1 MHTRQVV
8 DYVTMAV
15 IWGVSFLL
23 LVRVVDAFGPIG
35 AVTFRCFVASA
46 VLWLIARASKRV
58 LNFQSSWRHLAVIG
72 ATTVAGQLLGMS
84 YGTPRIGTAMAA
96 IIVATIPLFSMVIGH
111 LTGVENVSSAGKAG
125 VLIGAVGM
133 VCLVGFPAVPVT
145 HDFVIGVCASTF
157 AALSAAIG
165 SIYAARHLAHV
176 GSYEQTV
183 GAFLIGGII
192 TFPLLLL
199 SPVPDMPRLIDV
211 GTLILLAAM
220 CSSLTYVL
228 YFRLVAEV
236 GATLA
241 ISVEFAVT
249 VVAVTI
255 GALVLHEALTAMQ
268 FIGAVVIITGCSMVI
283 GLIGPKR
290 A

>member
-1 MHTRQVV
+1 
-8 DYVTMAV
+8 
-15 IWGVSFLL
+15 
-23 LVRVVDAFGPIG
+23 
-35 AVTFRCFVASA
+35 
-46 VLWLIARASKRV
+46 
-58 LNFQSSWRHLAVIG
+58 
-72 ATTVAGQLLGMS
+72 
-84 YGTPRIGTAMAA
+84 
-96 IIVATIPLFSMVIGH
+96 
-111 LTGVENVSSAGKAG
+111 
-125 VLIGAVGM
+125 
-133 VCLVGFPAVPVT
+133 
-145 HDFVIGVCASTF
+145 
-157 AALSAAIG
+157 
-165 SIYAARHLAHV
+165 
-176 GSYEQTV
+176 
-183 GAFLIGGII
+183 
-192 TFPLLLL
+192 
-199 SPVPDMPRLIDV
+199 MPRLIDV